1 MTSYGSTVPCPFCN
15 AVHAIRMGEIGD
27 QRQVEFTCDKCG
39 EAVSI
44 NQPAEEPVAQVQA
57 ENAMG
62 FKLKTVD

>member
-1 MTSYGSTVPCPFCN
+1 
-15 AVHAIRMGEIGD
+15 MGEIGD